1 MRKPEIVPQRATKSQ
16 RKPDIGTSPSSSK
29 SGLFRSKMISLKHRN
44 VNQIL
49 WPSPESYLG
58 TLDKWLAGSQ
68 PEGDKGQHQ
77 IQASSHNT
85 NTNTR
90 DLTMP
95 QIRASDSQIDHF
107 AGPID
112 WRDHNLSEEGRQIV
126 SQCAASPNFWLH
138 FEPTHF
144 LVAYFEKRSIC
155 HTVFLLALPI
165 FNIENRQ
172 RLIGNPSCCLM
183 KLLLTRVPKHWQM
196 RICTF

>member
-1 MRKPEIVPQRATKSQ
+1 MPQRATKSQ
-16 RKPDIGTSPSSSK
+16 RKGGLWTSSSL
-29 SGLFRSKMISLKHRN
+29 SNTSLFRSKMISLKLRN
-44 VNQIL
+44 VNHLL

-126 SQCAASPNFWLH
+126 SQCTASPHFWLH
-138 FEPTHF
+138 FEPIHF
-144 LVAYFEKRSIC
+144 LVAFFWEKEY
-155 HTVFLLALPI
+155 LPYSL
-165 FNIENRQ
+165 F
-172 RLIGNPSCCLM
+172 IGP
-183 KLLLTRVPKHWQM
+183 PHFQYWE
-196 RICTF
+196 